1 MPVSTH
7 RLALC
12 ASALI
17 PCCAAPALAQGAA
30 DQPGPADH
38 ILVVGQQARATLN
51 TPDAT
56 ASRLGLTPLETPAS
70 IAVIDGDTIRAIG
83 DMSIVEAESR
93 APGITSVANP
103 GNGGTAL
110 AARGFSG
117 QGSVL
122 QLVDGV
128 RLFPAAGTITFPSD
142 PWMVERIDVLSGPAS
157 VLYGQGA
164 LGGAVNVIMRK
175 PNTERTEAESEIGYG
190 SQNTFHAAAGLGGS
204 IDERLSYRVDASY
217 RRSDGYVDRG
227 NSDSLAL
234 SATLRWAA
242 SARFVLTLR
251 DDYGVQHPMKYTGTP
266 LIDGKVDLATRSKNY
281 NVANAYIRYR
291 DNRTTLQAD
300 WTPSDTISVTD
311 QAYRLTSRRFWRD
324 LESYCWVGA
333 DGNCPNGYNSDP
345 ATPGQIYRTDNLGIG
360 HNQTQWGDQGSV
372 TVNSRLAEGI
382 TNALVGGFDVNTI
395 RLVYAN
401 DFGSDVQEDSVDPY
415 TFNPGLFYD
424 TQGIAPRYRTQTDEF
439 AFFAED
445 RVKLGEHVSVLGG
458 IRYEQDRIRR
468 WTINGGGQPDS
479 FVLDKT
485 LHNTTWRVGGVYQ
498 PVSTVSL
505 YAQYT
510 TGVDPLGTLTTYS
523 TGQVQY
529 SNATGD
535 QVEVGAKG
543 SFLNGRGTATLAAY
557 RIVKK
562 HLLAQQTLT
571 SPVEQVGQRSAEG
584 IEASLSFN
592 VTHAFGVDANGT
604 VLRAR
609 FDSFISGSSD
619 YSGKVPPNIPQQSA
633 NLWLRWTPL
642 RQLQARAGLRYVGQT
657 FSDNANLFRIP
668 GYATVDGTLSWAIT
682 PRLAA
687 DVHLYN
693 VFNKL
698 YATTTYND
706 QQWILGRPRSV
717 DVSLRAAF

>member
-7 RLALC
+7 RLALR
-12 ASALI
+12 ATALS
-17 PCCAAPALAQGAA
+17 PFCPAPLLAQGTP
-30 DQPGPADH
+30 DPDH
-38 ILVVGQQARATLN
+38 ILVVGQQAKAALT
-51 TPDAT
+51 TPDST
-56 ASRLGLTPLETPAS
+56 GSRLGLTPLETPAS
-70 IAVIDGDTIRAIG
+70 ISVIDGDAIRAIG

-128 RLFPAAGTITFPSD
+128 RLFPVAGTVTFPSD
-142 PWMVERIDVLSGPAS
+142 PWIVERIDVLTGPAS

-164 LGGAVNVIMRK
+164 LGGAVNVLMRK
-175 PNTERTEAESEIGYG
+175 PNSQRMEAQGEIGYG
-190 SQNTFHAAAGLGGS
+190 SQNSFHAAAGLGGP

-227 NSDSLAL
+227 HSDSLAL

-242 SARFVLTLR
+242 SERFVLTLR
-251 DDYGVQHPMKYTGTP
+251 DDYGVQHPMEYTGTP
-266 LIDGKVDLATRSKNY
+266 LIDGKIDKATIGRNY

-300 WTPSDTISVTD
+300 WTPSDTISVTN

-333 DGNCPNGYNSDP
+333 DGNCPNGYNSSP

-360 HNQTQWGDQGSV
+360 HDQTQWGDQGSV
-372 TVNSRLAEGI
+372 TVKGAIAPGI
-382 TNALVGGFDVNTI
+382 TNALVGGFDANTI
-395 RLVYAN
+395 RLTYAN
-401 DFGSDVQEDSVDPY
+401 DFGSDVQEDSVNPY

-424 TQGIAPRYRTQTDEF
+424 TQGLAPRYRTQTDEF

-445 RVKLGEHVSVLGG
+445 RVKFGEDLSVLGG
-458 IRYEQDRIRR
+458 IRYEQGRIRR
-468 WTINGGGQPDS
+468 WTTNGGATPDS

-485 LHNTTWRVGGVYQ
+485 LHNTTWRIGGVYQ

-543 SFLNGRGTATLAAY
+543 SFLGGRGTATLAAY

-571 SPVEQVGQRSAEG
+571 SPIQQVGQRSAEG

-592 VTHAFGVDANGT
+592 VTHALGIDANGM

-609 FDSFISGSSD
+609 FDNFISGSSD
-619 YSGKVPPNIPQQSA
+619 YTGKVPPNIPQQAA
-633 NLWLRWTPL
+633 NLWLRWNPL

-668 GYATVDGTLSWAIT
+668 AYATVDATFSYAIT
-682 PRLAA
+682 PKLAA
-687 DVHLYN
+687 DVHVYN
-693 VFNKL
+693 VFDKV

-706 QQWILGRPRSV
+706 QQWVLGRPRSV

>member
-1 MPVSTH
+1 MSVFNC

-12 ASALI
+12 GTVLI
-17 PCCAAPALAQGAA
+17 PLFAAPGHAETAPEPDL
-30 DQPGPADH
+30 
-38 ILVVGQQARATLN
+38 ILVIGQARASLTKPDN
-51 TPDAT
+51 TG
-56 ASRLGLTPLETPAS
+56 SRLNLTPLETPAS
-70 IAVIDGDTIRAIG
+70 IAVIDGDAIRAMG

-110 AARGFSG
+110 TARGFGG
-117 QGSVL
+117 QGSVM
-122 QLVDGV
+122 QLIDGV

-142 PWMVERIDVLSGPAS
+142 PWMVEKIDVLTGPAS

-175 PNTERTEAESEIGYG
+175 PNTTRTEAQSEIGYG
-190 SQNTFHAAAGLGGS
+190 SQNTFHAAAGVGGP
-204 IDERLSYRVDASY
+204 INDRLSYRVDASY

-234 SATLRWAA
+234 SATLRWAV
-242 SARFVLTLR
+242 SGRFVLTLR

-266 LIDGKVDLATRSKNY
+266 LINGRIDKGTIGRNY
-281 NVANAYIRYR
+281 NVADAYIRYR
-291 DNRTTLQAD
+291 DNRTTLQMD
-300 WTPSDTISVTD
+300 WTPSDAISVTN

-333 DGNCPNGYNSDP
+333 DGNCPNGYNGSP

-360 HNQTQWGDQGSV
+360 HKQTQWGDQGSI
-372 TVNSRLAEGI
+372 TVKSQLAEGI
-382 TNALVGGFDVNTI
+382 ANALVGGFDVNTI
-395 RLVYAN
+395 RLTYAH
-401 DFGSDVQEDSVDPY
+401 DFGSDIQEDSVNPY
-415 TFNPGLFYD
+415 SFNPGLFYD
-424 TQGIAPRYRTQTDEF
+424 TQGVAPRYRTQTDEF

-445 RVKLGEHVSVLGG
+445 RVKFGEHLSVLAG

-468 WTINGGGQPDS
+468 WTINPGAPDT

-485 LHNTTWRVGGVYQ
+485 LRNTTWRVGGVYQ
-498 PVSTVSL
+498 PVPNVSL

-535 QVEVGAKG
+535 QVEIGAKG

-562 HLLAQQTLT
+562 GLLAQQTLT
-571 SPVEQVGQRSAEG
+571 SPVQQVGQRSAEG

-592 VTHAFGVDANGT
+592 VSKAFGVDANGT

-609 FDSFISGSSD
+609 YDNFISGGSD
-619 YSGKVPPNIPQQSA
+619 YSGKVPTNIPQQSA
-633 NLWLRWTPL
+633 NLWLRWNPL
-642 RQLQARAGLRYVGQT
+642 HQLQARAGLRYVGQT
-657 FSDNANLFRIP
+657 FSDNANRFRIP
-668 GYATVDGTLSWAIT
+668 GYATVDGTLSYAIT

-687 DVHLYN
+687 DVHVYN
-693 VFNKL
+693 LLDKV
-698 YATTTYND
+698 YAVTTYND
-706 QQWILGRPRSV
+706 QQWLLGRPRSV